1 LSGGNAEARTVTDFL
16 TSLLDQGLA
25 VVSLGP
31 ATPASPEEWQGL
43 LAEFDQRQ
51 RSHMAGEPPPP
62 DLSAAAWAAGTLY
75 ELVRALAARD
85 MDERQLVTALGDPCP
100 VPRSAATDYSVDL
113 FFHHLPALYRLI
125 KRLSSNDSLL
135 GHLLRI
141 AANWPLCSVGLPV
154 ENGSRIDP
162 FIGQPALRALYVDRI
177 LETEDLSRLSDPRV
191 REAVTAALGA
201 FPELSPRVAAHL
213 GLPPLAE
220 AL

>member
-1 LSGGNAEARTVTDFL
+1 MTDFL

-31 ATPASPEEWQGL
+31 ATPASPDEWQGL

-62 DLSAAAWAAGTLY
+62 EMAAAAWAAGTLY
-75 ELVRALAARD
+75 ELVRTLAARD
-85 MDERQLVTALGDPCP
+85 MDAGQLEAALSEPCP

-113 FFHHLPALYRLI
+113 FFHHIPTLYRLI
-125 KRLSSNDSLL
+125 KRLSANDPLL

-141 AANWPLCSVGLPV
+141 AGNWPLSSVGLPV
-154 ENGSRIDP
+154 ETLSRIDP
-162 FIGQPALRALYVDRI
+162 FIGQPALCALYVDRI

-191 REAVTAALGA
+191 REAVGAALGA
-201 FPELSPRVAAHL
+201 FPDLSPRVAAHL
-213 GLPPLAE
+213 GLPPLQE